1 MSAEWTRV
9 PFSFRVAGLRG
20 PVTPTELRDQPRW
33 IITRYFRKQKLHNM
47 TASLSIAAQSA
58 HPSILPV
65 LDGTHSS
72 ESETRLDR
80 IRRGAPVASVY
91 RDESRSWWD
100 LVDNDRVWEFISRE
114 DFQAYVRLVA
124 ATA

>member
-1 MSAEWTRV
+1 
-9 PFSFRVAGLRG
+9 
-20 PVTPTELRDQPRW
+20 
-33 IITRYFRKQKLHNM
+33 M

-65 LDGTHSS
+65 PDGTPSS
-72 ESETRLDR
+72 ESGTRLDR

-91 RDESRSWWD
+91 RGESRSWWD
-100 LVDNDRVWEFISRE
+100 LVDNDKVYEIVSRE